1 MEKFIYL
8 VLEEEDKISVKTDC
22 ALSIKPMKH
31 E

>member
-1 MEKFIYL
+1 MEKFIYY

-22 ALSIKPMKH
+22 AFRIKPMKH